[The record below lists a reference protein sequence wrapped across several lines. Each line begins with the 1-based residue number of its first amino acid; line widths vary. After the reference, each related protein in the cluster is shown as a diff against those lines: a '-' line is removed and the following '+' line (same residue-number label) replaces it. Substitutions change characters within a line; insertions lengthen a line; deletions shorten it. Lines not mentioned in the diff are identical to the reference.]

1 MLQELRQKYYNPNL
15 TQKVTKFFNN
25 CEWCLRAKDVRKETL
40 LPPLQQIYDPCDGP
54 EDLMEIDLVGEL
66 PNSNGYTYILTAC
79 DVFTRYLF
87 AVPLRHV
94 DSQSVIKALTGIF
107 TQHAYV
113 PKGILTDKGS
123 VTKGTIQNIPL
134 DGLTK

>member
-1 MLQELRQKYYNPNL
+1 MEQMIKELHNDPLQGHPGIKKMLQELRQKYYNPNL
-15 TQKVTKFFNN
+15 TQKVTKFVNN

-66 PNSNGYTYILTAC
+66 PNSNGYRYILTAC

-113 PKGILTDKGS
+113 P
-123 VTKGTIQNIPL
+123 
-134 DGLTK
+134 

>member
-15 TQKVTKFFNN
+15 TQKVTKFVNN

-66 PNSNGYTYILTAC
+66 PNSNGYRYILTAC

-94 DSQSVIKALTGIF
+94 DSQSVLSLIHI
-107 TQHAYV
+107 
-113 PKGILTDKGS
+113 
-123 VTKGTIQNIPL
+123 
-134 DGLTK
+134 